1 MREPETWLK
10 SAGPLKRRDGCALAA
25 GMVSGFQ
32 NRPLKQG
39 GRVRD
44 EGHDRSG
51 WVHQLRLCAGTCPE
65 VFQMADDGLA
75 EVYRA
80 PTGENEEQVRMAA
93 DGCPVAVIHIE
104 D

>member
-1 MREPETWLK
+1 MREPEAWLK
-10 SAGPLKRRDGCALAA
+10 NAGPLKRRDGCALAA
-25 GMVSGFQ
+25 GMIPGFQ

-44 EGHDRSG
+44 EGCISCG
-51 WVHQLRLCAGTCPE
+51 LCAGTCPE